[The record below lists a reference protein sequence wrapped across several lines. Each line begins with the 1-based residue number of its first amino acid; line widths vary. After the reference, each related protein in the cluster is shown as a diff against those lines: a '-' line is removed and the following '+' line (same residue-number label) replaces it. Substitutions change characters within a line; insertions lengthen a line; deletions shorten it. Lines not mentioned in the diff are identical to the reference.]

1 MQNPGFLFIVL
12 RTANTALRSHKSQR
26 PPAIDSINM
35 NGFCMYEL
43 TATATDTSI
52 DNRAIHDM
60 MQDMFPLYMAWKMNG
75 VLTRGSITFTSSSDP
90 NLKIYLPLP
99 SPEWMDI
106 MLTLAGG
113 DIDAHIHIKY
123 YGKVTVFVPVR
134 TLPRPSLQRC
144 TAGKFDPGLDPVYHK
159 PVFTPFTQC

>member
-1 MQNPGFLFIVL
+1 
-12 RTANTALRSHKSQR
+12 
-26 PPAIDSINM
+26 M
-35 NGFCMYEL
+35 NGYCMYEL

-60 MQDMFPLYMAWKMNG
+60 MQDTFPLYMAWKMNG

>member
-1 MQNPGFLFIVL
+1 ML
-12 RTANTALRSHKSQR
+12 RAANTAECSHKSQR
-26 PPAIDSINM
+26 SPAIDSINM
-35 NGFCMYEL
+35 NGFRMQEL
-43 TATATDTSI
+43 TATAT
-52 DNRAIHDM
+52 AIAKRPIYDM
-60 MQDMFPLYMAWKMNG
+60 ALDMWPLYLAWKMNC
-75 VLTRGSITFTSSSDP
+75 VITRGSITFTSSSDL
-90 NLKIYLPLP
+90 NLKICLPLP

-134 TLPRPSLQRC
+134 TVPRPSLVRC

-159 PVFTPFTQC
+159 SVFTPFTQC